1 MWKDEKAIAEMNQLG
16 FSRWFINCIPPYG
29 HCWHFRRDEA
39 PVNVAIDFGEKLEKV
54 RARLYPA
61 HSWGLFRKRHDVDFV
76 YSNEIFS
83 MYRKK
88 SKYPTYNRNY
98 TPPVGMIVYGKRI
111 LAKFFVD
118 YESEPTEIRTNV
130 NGREVFF
137 LNFLDKGETLAVIFV
152 HGTLQAFTGL
162 PFVIERASGPEI
174 ILKGGHKTTLSFET
188 FGDDESELVFCF

>member
-1 MWKDEKAIAEMNQLG
+1 MCTAEAINAMKALG
-16 FSRWFINCIPPYG
+16 FSGWFINCIPPYG

-39 PVNVAIDFGEKLEKV
+39 PVHVGIDYSEKLEKV
-54 RARLYPA
+54 RARLFRS
-61 HSWGLFRKRHDVDFV
+61 HEWGAFRKRHDVDFI

-98 TPPVGMIVYGKRI
+98 TPPVGMIVHDKKI
-111 LAKFFVD
+111 IAKFFVD
-118 YESEPTEIRTNV
+118 YESEPTEIKTNV
-130 NGREVFF
+130 DGRDVFF

-162 PFVIERASGPEI
+162 PFVVEKAAGSEI
-174 ILKGGHKTTLSFET
+174 ILKGGHKATLSFEM
-188 FGDDESELVFCF
+188 FGDDKSELVFCF